1 MTPKSPNAAAPS
13 RRTLLKTAAATTA
26 TLAAASQFVVPQGVR
41 AAGSEVVKFGLIGC
55 GGRGTGAAKNTLK
68 ADSNVQLVAMADM
81 YDSQINQSLN
91 LLQKNREIAAQV
103 KVAPNMCFT
112 GFDAY
117 QKVIDASD
125 VVLLTTTPHF
135 RPMHLK
141 AAIEAGKHVFAEKP
155 VAVDAP
161 GIRSVLETA
170 KKAKEKN
177 LSLLVG
183 FCYRYEFSKRET
195 VKRIHDGAIGDVQV
209 IHCNYITGDPGR
221 YHVMKE
227 GPETMEYQM
236 KNWYYFTWL
245 SGDHIVE
252 QHCHNHD
259 KAAWVLKGEYPV
271 SAYGLGGRQSRTDPK
286 LGNIFDHHTVVYD
299 YKSGARVISMCRQFT
314 APGIV
319 TDVSDHVFGTK
330 GKAELQTHTIAA
342 AGAKPWVFEDPN
354 SDMYDQE
361 HIEFYQAIRAGTPL
375 NNGVEGARSSLMSI
389 MGRMATYTGRRITW
403 DMAMNSKEDLSPP
416 KYDWGPLKYAPVA
429 VPGVTKFV

>member
-1 MTPKSPNAAAPS
+1 MSPETSRRDFLAASTIAGGLALAPS
-13 RRTLLKTAAATTA
+13 LFAAENSALK
-26 TLAAASQFVVPQGVR
+26 V
-41 AAGSEVVKFGLIGC
+41 GLIGC

-81 YDSQINQSLN
+81 YDAQISQSLN
-91 LLQKNREIAAQV
+91 QLQKNKEIAAQV
-103 KVAPNMCFT
+103 KVKPEMCFT

-117 QKVIDASD
+117 KKVIDACD

-141 AAIEAGKHVFAEKP
+141 AAIDAGKHVFAEKP

-161 GIRSVLETA
+161 GVRSVLETA

-177 LSLLVG
+177 LSLMVG
-183 FCYRYEFSKRET
+183 YCYRYEFAKRET
-195 VKRIHDGAIGDVQV
+195 VKRIHDGAIGDVSV
-209 IHCNYITGDPGR
+209 IHCNYITNDPGR

-245 SGDHIVE
+245 SGDFIVE

-259 KAAWVLKGEYPV
+259 KAAWVLKGEYPT
-271 SAYGLGGRQSRTDPK
+271 SCYGLGGRQSRTDPK

-299 YKSGARVISMCRQFT
+299 YKSGVRVFSMCRQVT
-314 APGIV
+314 APKLFLE
-319 TDVSDHVFGTK
+319 TSDHIFGTK
-330 GKAELQTHTIAA
+330 GKADLMKHTIAA
-342 AGAKPWVFEDPN
+342 SGSKPWAFEGEN

-361 HIEFYQAIRAGTPL
+361 HIDFYQAIRAGNPINT
-375 NNGVEGARSSLMSI
+375 GVDAAHSTLMSL
-389 MGRMATYTGRRITW
+389 MGRMATYTGQKITW
-403 DMAMNSKEDLSPP
+403 DMAMTSKEDLAP
-416 KYDWGPLKYAPVA
+416 KSYEWGPLKYAPVA